1 MADFF
6 TLISDAVI
14 NVLNAIFNP
23 LLAMDPNPTN
33 PALTVLVI
41 AFIVSLITT
50 IANKLLVDQDEM
62 NRVQAEMKEFQKELR
77 EAQKRG
83 DGKKVAELQAQQTEM
98 MQKQSAMMTN
108 SFKPMFVTFIPI
120 ILIFFW
126 MRTSAIHDLVII
138 LPQSVYWVT
147 LTPMWHAL
155 GGFIYGGKATI
166 PYGIGWLLWYMIC
179 TFGMSQIIRKFLGFK
194 QGF

>member
-14 NVLNAIFNP
+14 NVLNAVFNP

-50 IANKLLVDQDEM
+50 IANKLLVDQDEV

-166 PYGIGWLLWYMIC
+166 PYGIG
-179 TFGMSQIIRKFLGFK
+179 
-194 QGF
+194 

>member
-62 NRVQAEMKEFQKELR
+62 NRVQAEMKEFQKEPVIPPRKNRR
-77 EAQKRG
+77 EQRDYDK
-83 DGKKVAELQAQQTEM
+83 
-98 MQKQSAMMTN
+98 
-108 SFKPMFVTFIPI
+108 
-120 ILIFFW
+120 
-126 MRTSAIHDLVII
+126 
-138 LPQSVYWVT
+138 
-147 LTPMWHAL
+147 AL
-155 GGFIYGGKATI
+155 
-166 PYGIGWLLWYMIC
+166 
-179 TFGMSQIIRKFLGFK
+179 
-194 QGF
+194 

>member
-62 NRVQAEMKEFQKELR
+62 NRVQAERKEFQKELR

-179 TFGMSQIIRKFLGFK
+179 TFGISQIIRKFLGFK